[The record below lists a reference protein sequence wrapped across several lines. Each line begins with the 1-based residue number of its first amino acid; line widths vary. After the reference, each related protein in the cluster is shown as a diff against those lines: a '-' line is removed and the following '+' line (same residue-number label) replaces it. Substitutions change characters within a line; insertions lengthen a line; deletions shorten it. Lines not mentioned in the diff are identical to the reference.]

1 MYSSS
6 SRLRKDKWY
15 VFPFFLKFSLRLYII
30 SLCSVHRYFRKA
42 RYVKK
47 MKKYL
52 RNYVSGLEEDLN
64 VPLMNKEADLPLV
77 EYVMDAWKSLE
88 IVKNI
93 KILKFEYDDTE
104 SNININK
111 HIFKREKKKK
121 KKERYNYKF
130 INDDRYG
137 CLTVYIQITLEEK
150 DPKTEKKVI
159 RHKLLKKQMLIPLQD
174 ENGYY
179 FIKGKQYYIIYQLCD
194 KSTYTSSSAVTLKS
208 LMPIAV
214 KRDSIVTEN
223 LSKSVTNGKDV
234 QGAEYTL
241 PIYSVFV
248 FKKEIPIILFY
259 AANGLQWG
267 LSFLGVDEVIKFVP
281 DIDNAD
287 HEHNLYFQIS
297 SKCFI
302 SVDKEIFIKYT
313 FVQSIVGA
321 LLSVTT
327 NRMSVDDLYNK
338 EIWIKKLSNN
348 NTLEKGE
355 DILVFFNRL
364 MDETTKKV
372 LKLDYHNKDDV
383 YAILRWI
390 MQNYNELRMKDNLS
404 LDNKRLR
411 CNEYI
416 ASLLTIEFSRRLN
429 RIITLG
435 AKASMQD
442 FIDMFKISGNL
453 LIQKMH

>member
-1 MYSSS
+1 
-6 SRLRKDKWY
+6 
-15 VFPFFLKFSLRLYII
+15 
-30 SLCSVHRYFRKA
+30 
-42 RYVKK
+42 

-52 RNYVSGLEEDLN
+52 KDYVSGLEQDLN
-64 VPLMNKEADLPLV
+64 IPLMNKEADLPLV
-77 EYVMDAWKSLE
+77 EYVMDAWRSLE

-93 KILKFEYDDTE
+93 KILKFEYNEQE
-104 SNININK
+104 SAIDINK

-121 KKERYNYKF
+121 KKDRFNFKF

-150 DPKTEKKVI
+150 DPKTEEKQIRQKV
-159 RHKLLKKQMLIPLQD
+159 LKKQMLIPLQD
-174 ENGYY
+174 EDGYY
-179 FIKGKQYYIIYQLCD
+179 FIKGKKYYIIYQLCD
-194 KSTYTSSSAVTLKS
+194 KSTYTSSSSVTLKS

-214 KRDSIVTEN
+214 KRNSITAEN
-223 LSKSVTNGKDV
+223 LTKGTAVKEDVTGTTYN
-234 QGAEYTL
+234 L
-241 PIYSVFV
+241 PVYNVFV

-267 LSFLGVDEVIKFVP
+267 LSFLGLDEVIHFYP
-281 DIDNAD
+281 NLDNAD
-287 HEHNLYFQIS
+287 YKKNIYFQIS

-302 SVDKEIFIKYT
+302 EVNKELFLKYP
-313 FVQSIVGA
+313 FVQSVVGS
-321 LLSVTT
+321 LLFVTT

-338 EIWIKKLSNN
+338 KLWIKRLSNN
-348 NTLEKGE
+348 NTIEKGE

-364 MDETTKKV
+364 MDETTKKI
-372 LKLDYHNKDDV
+372 LKLNLHNKDDI
-383 YAILRWI
+383 YAILRWM
-390 MQNYNELRMKDNLS
+390 MQNYNDLRQKDNLS

-435 AKASMQD
+435 AKATMSD
-442 FIDMFKISGNL
+442 FVDMFKISGNL